1 MNAVAYFEQKE
12 QLAQYIQ
19 LDTLVPSTTNPRK
32 KFDES
37 TLTELSKSIEKY
49 GVLQPILVQLHPA
62 EKGKYEIIAGER
74 RYRASKL
81 ANQTAIPARIVTVT
95 PLEMLELQVIE
106 NLQREDIHPLEEAEG
121 YETLLKS
128 SKMITVDDIAIRLG
142 KSRSYIYARMKLCA
156 LSAKSRKAFYDD
168 KLSPSTA
175 LLLARIPNKKLQ
187 EQALEEITNVHA
199 YGRDPVMSVRE
210 AQQHIQRNYMTDLG
224 DAPFDIKSKA
234 LDIKAGS
241 CTDCKKRTGAQPDLF
256 NDIKSA
262 DVCTDSVCFNNKKQ
276 LHVNLL
282 SIELEEKGIK
292 IIRGDEAKEI
302 KRFSYSDSLKGYCP
316 ANSKCYEVPTDKLK
330 TYEQLLKKSDIEPVY
345 IEDADKGTLIKA
357 YPDKQVKQALQEQG
371 YEMPSAGRNAGEAQ
385 ERKRIKAERAYR
397 TDLFHKTHAAIKE
410 RLNGHCLTQHDVQ
423 LFAQTMF
430 RGFHHEERKALYAC
444 YGLDKD
450 TNDFPGQID
459 LMSIEEATVAMFT
472 MALVSDAQYSTYS
485 SGEPNTLIRI
495 AQQFGVNTDR
505 PDRKTETNRSK
516 NNGIS

>member
-1 MNAVAYFEQKE
+1 MNAVAYFQEKE

-19 LDTLVPSTTNPRK
+19 LDELVPSDTNPRK

-95 PLEMLELQVIE
+95 PLEMLELQMIE

-128 SKMITVDDIAIRLG
+128 SKMITVDDIAIRLE

-156 LSAKSRKAFYDD
+156 LSAKSRKAFYED

-187 EQALEEITNVHA
+187 EQALEEITNARGHFD
-199 YGRDPVMSVRE
+199 RDPVMSVRE
-210 AQQHIQRNYMTDLG
+210 AQQHIQRNYMTDLA

-234 LDIKAGS
+234 LDTKAGS

-262 DVCTDSVCFNNKKQ
+262 DVCTDSICFNNKKQ

-282 SIELEEKGIK
+282 SLELEEKGIK

-302 KRFSYSDSLKGYCP
+302 KRFSYSESLKGYCP

-357 YPDKQVKQALQEQG
+357 YPDRQVKQALQEQG
-371 YEMPSAGRNAGEAQ
+371 YELPSSGRNVQEAQ
-385 ERKRIKAERAYR
+385 ERKRIKAERTYR
-397 TDLFHKTHAAIKE
+397 TDMFHKTHTAIKE
-410 RLNGHCLTQHDVQ
+410 SLKGHCLTQHDIQ

-444 YGLDKD
+444 YGLDKE
-450 TNDFPGQID
+450 TRDFPEQID
-459 LMSIEEATVAMFT
+459 LMSIEEATLAMFT
-472 MALVSDAQYSTYS
+472 MALVGDAQYGTYS

-495 AQQFGVNTDR
+495 AQQFGVNTER
-505 PDRKTETNRSK
+505 PATETKRSK